1 MGTRTLIV
9 SIGSYEA
16 IILSGDGCGDGL
28 CGVWGRSGIYDTDH
42 NCINNLVGIPLVLY
56 TIEVALA

>member
-42 NCINNLVGIPLVLY
+42 NCINNLVGVPLVLY
-56 TIEVALA
+56 TR